1 MSLKTE
7 QFGIHLM
14 IDGYSVPKEMLED
27 KGILTEVLY
36 KLPEKLNMHIICEPK
51 IVEVGP
57 LNKKDPGGV
66 SGFVLIAE
74 SHISFHTFPKR
85 GFISIDIY
93 TCQNELDTEKI
104 TSFLKDQLKI
114 TDLDYYLQKRG
125 IRYPSDNIF

>member
-27 KGILTEVLY
+27 KVILTEVLY
-36 KLPEKLNMHIICEPK
+36 KLPERLNMHIICEPK

-104 TSFLKDQLKI
+104 ISFLEDQLKI
-114 TDLDYYLQKRG
+114 TDFDYYLQKRG
-125 IRYPSDNIF
+125 SRYPSDNIF